1 MPSSTRSR
9 TVAELLPIH
18 RLETYT
24 QDHPQEVLLVR
35 AAIAGEPA
43 EILVFR
49 GFSSSLTGP
58 TAFDPDV
65 PVLPPTAEITAI
77 DRLQAP
83 YNPRSAPVLW

>member
-1 MPSSTRSR
+1 MNTWLIYAVFMPSSTRSR

-49 GFSSSLTGP
+49 GFP
-58 TAFDPDV
+58 
-65 PVLPPTAEITAI
+65 
-77 DRLQAP
+77 AP
-83 YNPRSAPVLW
+83 